1 MHIVKYHG
9 LLMINICLRV
19 NKLELE
25 ELIIISDWILSV
37 IQDRGF
43 DWNQVMSLLV
53 GFNGVRVLGWF
64 YWEGFRVF

>member
-25 ELIIISDWILSV
+25 ELIIISD
-37 IQDRGF
+37 
-43 DWNQVMSLLV
+43 
-53 GFNGVRVLGWF
+53 
-64 YWEGFRVF
+64 